1 MKKHT
6 AKEAVKIIIATA
18 KDYNRLLENKNFI
31 FIYRNRLNNQIEYF
45 ETVFLPRH
53 FQHLCGVDYINSD
66 NGKVIHNSTDFYNR
80 ALNNELSHKE
90 IKLREDGTTNLKLE
104 ALPKLVWFVQFSKIT
119 VAYNGCRPRLSVE
132 RLVGTTNYCLGFSKE
147 GKYYMPSSCLLEDIR
162 NLGDHPSQILAVLS
176 KNNNASEQVYS
187 EIRYVAKGVPLN
199 KIKMP
204 NNLNQMI
211 NLSNYK
217 EK

>member
-90 IKLREDGTTNLKLE
+90 IFKEADDTN
-104 ALPKLVWFVQFSKIT
+104 
-119 VAYNGCRPRLSVE
+119 C
-132 RLVGTTNYCLGFSKE
+132 E
-147 GKYYMPSSCLLEDIR
+147 GKWKGNHSFVNDIR
-162 NLGDHPSQILAVLS
+162 NKTTHRNSPDV
-176 KNNNASEQVYS
+176 
-187 EIRYVAKGVPLN
+187 VA
-199 KIKMP
+199 ISDYD
-204 NNLNQMI
+204 I
-211 NLSNYK
+211 NLTHPHIFLIIGKQFFPFGKFGNKSVCCFSF
-217 EK
+217 

>member
-6 AKEAVKIIIATA
+6 AKDAVKIIIATA

-66 NGKVIHNSTDFYNR
+66 NGKVIHNSTDFYKR

-90 IKLREDGTTNLKLE
+90 IKLREDGTTN
-104 ALPKLVWFVQFSKIT
+104 
-119 VAYNGCRPRLSVE
+119 
-132 RLVGTTNYCLGFSKE
+132 YCLGFGGIKKRLENMRLNTPKNRTLTMSVLGIKRHI
-147 GKYYMPSSCLLEDIR
+147 SSFK
-162 NLGDHPSQILAVLS
+162 PFQVL
-176 KNNNASEQVYS
+176 QC
-187 EIRYVAKGVPLN
+187 
-199 KIKMP
+199 
-204 NNLNQMI
+204 I
-211 NLSNYK
+211 NY
-217 EK
+217 

>member
-6 AKEAVKIIIATA
+6 AKDAVKIIIATA

-66 NGKVIHNSTDFYNR
+66 NGKVIHNSTDFYKR

-90 IKLREDGTTNLKLE
+90 IKLRED
-104 ALPKLVWFVQFSKIT
+104 
-119 VAYNGCRPRLSVE
+119 
-132 RLVGTTNYCLGFSKE
+132 GTTNYCLGFSKE

-211 NLSNYK
+211 NLSKYK

>member
-31 FIYRNRLNNQIEYF
+31 FIYRNRLNNQIEYC
-45 ETVFLPRH
+45 ETVVLPRH

-90 IKLREDGTTNLKLE
+90 IKLREDG
-104 ALPKLVWFVQFSKIT
+104 KIGRAH
-119 VAYNGCRPRLSVE
+119 V
-132 RLVGTTNYCLGFSKE
+132 
-147 GKYYMPSSCLLEDIR
+147 
-162 NLGDHPSQILAVLS
+162 
-176 KNNNASEQVYS
+176 
-187 EIRYVAKGVPLN
+187 
-199 KIKMP
+199 
-204 NNLNQMI
+204 
-211 NLSNYK
+211 
-217 EK
+217 

>member
-162 NLGDHPSQILAVLS
+162 N
-176 KNNNASEQVYS
+176 
-187 EIRYVAKGVPLN
+187 
-199 KIKMP
+199 
-204 NNLNQMI
+204 
-211 NLSNYK
+211 
-217 EK
+217 